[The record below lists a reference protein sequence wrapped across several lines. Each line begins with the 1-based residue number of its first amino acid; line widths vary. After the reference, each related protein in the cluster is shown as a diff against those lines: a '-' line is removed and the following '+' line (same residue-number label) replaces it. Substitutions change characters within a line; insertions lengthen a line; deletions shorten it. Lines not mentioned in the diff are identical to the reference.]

1 MITSCKSM
9 GRALYYPVLSSR
21 RIVVLAYL
29 YQCHVYC
36 ASIFGSV
43 LCTRAIRKAIYGTW
57 SRSPV
62 LPMVFAPLFAPT
74 AVASF
79 FFLTFHSPNGIFRLS
94 MPIVDG
100 TAGISMYT
108 CRFMCA
114 VSPDSRDK
122 KVVVG
127 RNITGS
133 ETLPR
138 CAKSAVRVT
147 LGRSFV

>member
-1 MITSCKSM
+1 MESGLDPQSF
-9 GRALYYPVLSSR
+9 R
-21 RIVVLAYL
+21 
-29 YQCHVYC
+29 
-36 ASIFGSV
+36 
-43 LCTRAIRKAIYGTW
+43 W
-57 SRSPV
+57 SLHPCLQ
-62 LPMVFAPLFAPT
+62 LPLLRV
-74 AVASF
+74 

-108 CRFMCA
+108 CRFMFA

-127 RNITGS
+127 RNIIGS